1 MTPTLQVIYSLLLGA
16 ALGII
21 ITYTAVKIRSE
32 ARSRA
37 AELRPELPQLAI
49 DTFNRLEYPAIVV
62 DRSLTPIYTNTA
74 ARADI
79 QGSAPL
85 FTTPEFLKA
94 LREVMQSG
102 TPFLQLPEE
111 TAAAGRR
118 DYKIQAFRLTKNFVA
133 VLLRDMGEE
142 QRLTAIRRDFIANVS
157 HELKTPTA
165 AIGLLA
171 EAIQEAKNE
180 PETVSH
186 FANSMAQEA
195 QRLGAL
201 TKDIINLSQA
211 QTELRPE
218 ELQPVDLLELVQE
231 QVAAHHTYAAQS
243 QVDLLLTTPE
253 NPETA
258 AVIMGNPAALEIA
271 IANILANAI
280 RYSPPQGK
288 VGIGVTCRDGALDV
302 TIADNGPG
310 IAPEYQDRIF
320 ERFFRINSARTR
332 HKDAGGTGLGLAIA
346 RHTVRAHGG
355 DITLWSKPE
364 MGSTFTLHFPLT
376 APAFTATPETQT
388 KRLKRGRSKAPQR
401 VSHAAMHRDLAA
413 DYVAAAQTPKQ
424 GAPRG

>member
-1 MTPTLQVIYSLLLGA
+1 MNPTLQVVYALLLGA
-16 ALGII
+16 ACGGL
-21 ITYTAVKIRSE
+21 ITYTTVKIRND
-32 ARSRA
+32 ARIRA

-49 DTFNRLEYPAIVV
+49 DVFNRLEYPAIVV

-79 QGSAPL
+79 QGSSPL
-85 FTTPEFLKA
+85 FTNTAFLKS
-94 LREVMQSG
+94 LRKVMQSG
-102 TPFLQLPEE
+102 TTLLQLPEE
-111 TAAAGRR
+111 APAETSRH
-118 DYKIQAFRLTKNFVA
+118 YKVQAFRLTKNFVA

-171 EAIQEAKNE
+171 EAIQEAKDD
-180 PETVSH
+180 PATVSH
-186 FANSMAQEA
+186 FADSMAQEA
-195 QRLGAL
+195 KRLGAL

-211 QTELRPE
+211 QTELRSE
-218 ELQPVDLLELVQE
+218 ELEPVDLLELVQE
-231 QVAAHHTYAAQS
+231 QVAAHQNYAAQS
-243 QVDLLLTTPE
+243 EVDLVLTLPE
-253 NPETA
+253 STA
-258 AVIMGNPAALEIA
+258 LSTIIMGNPAALEIA
-271 IANILANAI
+271 VANILANAI
-280 RYSPPQGK
+280 RYSPQHGK
-288 VGIGVTCRDGALDV
+288 VGIGITCSDGALDV
-302 TIADNGPG
+302 AIADNGPG

-355 DITLWSKPE
+355 DITLWSKPD

-376 APAFTATPETQT
+376 APVFTPQPASKT
-388 KRLKRGRSKAPQR
+388 KRLKRGRTKPQDR

-413 DYVAAAQTPKQ
+413 EYVAAAKTPKQ
-424 GAPRG
+424 GAPRD